1 MKRFDDSLD
10 YIQFYPEIYIK
21 NPLNNFFLM
30 KHLTVDIENLI
41 SQLKMSDELKEFLAE
56 LKQDYVVPNVEDYYA
71 SMEAI
76 YEIQD
81 VYEIA
86 PKTLI
91 NADLH
96 ENYPSLKLKSKYFF
110 KINKKSTKLILN
122 DYLKWKNALK

>member
-110 KINKKSTKLILN
+110 KINKKSN
-122 DYLKWKNALK
+122 